1 VVAGILPPKLALPYM
16 QLERFGMVIILLL
29 LVSGILGKIL
39 WPLVQ
44 HFVKIVG
51 YIFGL

>member
-1 VVAGILPPKLALPYM
+1 
-16 QLERFGMVIILLL
+16 MVIILIL
-29 LVSGILGKIL
+29 LVSGLLGKIL

-44 HFVKIVG
+44 HFVKIIS

>member
-1 VVAGILPPKLALPYM
+1 M
-16 QLERFGMVIILLL
+16 MIILILL
-29 LVSGILGKIL
+29 FTGLLGKIL

-44 HFVKIVG
+44 HFVKIIG